1 MAANNKY
8 VQCNLS
14 LEDVMLELKQI
25 KNKKANKYIQCK
37 SVVSNKS
44 ISFKV
49 ETCNVQTIT
58 ETTRHYQHDAINT
71 DFDDDILLSCI
82 GKVLYAL
89 KSTADFRLLHYEV
102 R

>member
-14 LEDVMLELKQI
+14 LEDAMLELKQI

-37 SVVSNKS
+37 PAVSNKS

-49 ETCNVQTIT
+49 RSRQ
-58 ETTRHYQHDAINT
+58 HY
-71 DFDDDILLSCI
+71 LSVI
-82 GKVLYAL
+82 FRRLTHMKR
-89 KSTADFRLLHYEV
+89 KNSTARLNHCH
-102 R
+102 